1 MYTSF
6 FLYIARSLL
15 PLYVTEGEDKPSLRP
30 GICIMSKNILMDN
43 VRMDTQT
50 AYFVNGDINI
60 YPAAYE
66 HPEAMTANP
75 TVSYPA
81 RITVMEDG
89 NTRIRPYKI
98 GSNGPRYKVIY
109 RTEHCDVQLW
119 NNNKIVECWKFAPKL
134 SIHDIWE
141 IRKREMPLV
150 TAFFLTL
157 K

>member
-1 MYTSF
+1 MLKSKN
-6 FLYIARSLL
+6 
-15 PLYVTEGEDKPSLRP
+15 PKNMD
-30 GICIMSKNILMDN
+30 KNILLND
-43 VRMDTQT
+43 VQMDTQT

-60 YPAAYE
+60 YPASYE
-66 HPEAMTANP
+66 HPDPMTSKS

-89 NTRIRPYKI
+89 NTRIRPYKV
-98 GSNGPRYKVIY
+98 GSAGPRYKIIY

-119 NNNKIVECWKFAPKL
+119 NNNKIVECWKFAPTL
-134 SIHDIWE
+134 SIHEIWA
-141 IRKREMPLV
+141 IRKREMPMV

>member
-1 MYTSF
+1 MK
-6 FLYIARSLL
+6 
-15 PLYVTEGEDKPSLRP
+15 D
-30 GICIMSKNILMDN
+30 MSKNILLND

-60 YPAAYE
+60 YPACYE
-66 HPEAMTANP
+66 HPEPLTAAP
-75 TVSYPA
+75 TASYPA

-89 NTRIRPYKI
+89 NTRIRSYKV
-98 GSNGPRYKVIY
+98 GSQGPRYKVIY

-119 NNNKIVECWKFAPKL
+119 NNNRIVECWKFAPQL
-134 SIHDIWE
+134 SIHDIWA
-141 IRKREMPLV
+141 IRKREMPMV

>member
-1 MYTSF
+1 M
-6 FLYIARSLL
+6 
-15 PLYVTEGEDKPSLRP
+15 D
-30 GICIMSKNILMDN
+30 KNILLND

-60 YPAAYE
+60 YPASYE
-66 HPEAMTANP
+66 HPDPMTSKS

-89 NTRIRPYKI
+89 NTRIRPYKV
-98 GSNGPRYKVIY
+98 GSAGPRYKIIY

-119 NNNKIVECWKFAPKL
+119 NNHKIVECWKFAPTL
-134 SIHDIWE
+134 SIHEIWA
-141 IRKREMPLV
+141 IRKREMPMV